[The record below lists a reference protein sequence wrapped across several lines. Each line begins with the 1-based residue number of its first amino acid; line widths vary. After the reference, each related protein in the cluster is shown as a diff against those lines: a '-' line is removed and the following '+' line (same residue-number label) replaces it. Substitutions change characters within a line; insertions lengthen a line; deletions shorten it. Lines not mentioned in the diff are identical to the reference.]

1 MAGGGDQP
9 ASRVVASFSSYRE
22 AERVVDQLADHE
34 FPVEHTVIVGRGLRY
49 VEQVTGRTG
58 YGRAAFQGSL
68 YGALVG
74 VLIGWLFG
82 VFDWFNPV
90 VAAGWLALDGLW
102 FGSLIG
108 GFAGLLGHALTRGR
122 RDFTSVGTITA
133 DAYDVL
139 VDEEVADQAVAL
151 LGRMGRP
158 APAGSEPTA
167 APRAEPSQTAS

>member
-1 MAGGGDQP
+1 
-9 ASRVVASFSSYRE
+9 VASFSSYRE
-22 AERVVDQLADHE
+22 AERAVDHLADHE

-122 RDFTSVGTITA
+122 RDFVSIGTLAA

-139 VDEEVADQAVAL
+139 VDEDVADQAVAL
-151 LGRMGRP
+151 IGQMDGP
-158 APAGSEPTA
+158 GAASSGPTTAPQ
-167 APRAEPSQTAS
+167 AEPLQTAP